1 MKDSVEG
8 FRWLCI
14 YGGFKDFARVEALK
28 ALRIGKL
35 QRYCASE
42 GFKDFAYVETLPVLH
57 M

>member
-14 YGGFKDFARVEALK
+14 YGGFNDFARVEVLK
-28 ALRIGKL
+28 TLRIGKL
-35 QRYCASE
+35 QRFCASE